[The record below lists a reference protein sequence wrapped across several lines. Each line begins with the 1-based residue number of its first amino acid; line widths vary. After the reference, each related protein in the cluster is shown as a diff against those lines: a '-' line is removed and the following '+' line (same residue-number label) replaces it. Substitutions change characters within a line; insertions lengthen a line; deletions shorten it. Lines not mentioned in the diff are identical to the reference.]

1 MEAVTDAPRVDVQ
14 VGTLERV
21 EAVLREAPGPVSRNY
36 ILSCLKAEGR
46 GTTRPRLNRALG
58 YLFAHA
64 MAVEGSKGIQW
75 THSQST
81 SLARARATGRRT

>member
-1 MEAVTDAPRVDVQ
+1 MEAVTEPPVDVQ

-21 EAVLREAPGPVSRNY
+21 EAVLRSADAPVSRNY
-36 ILSCLKAEGR
+36 ILAALKEQGR
-46 GTTRPRLNRALG
+46 GTTSPRLNRALG

-75 THSQST
+75 THSQSP
-81 SLARARATGRRT
+81 SLARARATGRRL